1 MLSNHPVPFKSKLG
15 AEYALSWVS
24 LPAKRFG
31 SNQSRCQV
39 RHALCTTLNVL
50 IGVRAAHIWWQ
61 LWGGSTPAL
70 QYVGTTAQTTAASA
84 TEELWSEY
92 DFVVNQRRTR
102 LLKGRAEKLVRVHAN
117 ARMARRM
124 RGLNYSE
131 NYISQSD
138 SCSEDSDSEF

>member
-1 MLSNHPVPFKSKLG
+1 MRR
-15 AEYALSWVS
+15 ALS
-24 LPAKRFG
+24 
-31 SNQSRCQV
+31 
-39 RHALCTTLNVL
+39 TTLNVL

-70 QYVGTTAQTTAASA
+70 QYVGMRTTAQTTAASA
-84 TEELWSEY
+84 TEELWSEH

-138 SCSEDSDSEF
+138 SCSEDSDPEL